1 MSAGDETMDE
11 AIKVEETNDN
21 IDNVDASEQTIAT
34 KSVEIL
40 QPNATLYVS
49 NIDWAIKKNILRR
62 ALLVLFGR
70 HGKVLEVVTLRR
82 EGLRGQAWIVF
93 EETSSAI
100 AAQREENGFTFFGKP
115 LKVDY
120 AREKSDRIAKQD
132 GTYVPKD
139 RRLKRAR
146 AAAASNAEKSKHPT
160 NTNANESHSVSHSNP
175 SSLIQDSN
183 NSMNSNSSTEPRSSG
198 DQGGQS
204 HDAMQGGDNN
214 GSNAQETNK
223 MEESPPSNILFAE
236 DLPSECNEMMLA
248 MLFRQYAGYKEV
260 RIPRAGLAFIEFDD
274 EPQATLALRGLNG
287 FTITSADTLNLK
299 YSK

>member
-1 MSAGDETMDE
+1 MF
-11 AIKVEETNDN
+11 K
-21 IDNVDASEQTIAT
+21 
-34 KSVEIL
+34 
-40 QPNATLYVS
+40 
-49 NIDWAIKKNILRR
+49 
-62 ALLVLFGR
+62 
-70 HGKVLEVVTLRR
+70 KVLEVVTLRR
-82 EGLRGQAWIVF
+82 EGLRGQAWIIF
-93 EETSSAI
+93 EEISSAI

-146 AAAASNAEKSKHPT
+146 AVATANTEKGKQT
-160 NTNANESHSVSHSNP
+160 ANNDANESLSVSRSNP
-175 SSLIQDSN
+175 SSLVQDSN
-183 NSMNSNSSTEPRSSG
+183 NVKNSHTLSDVASSG

-204 HDAMQGGDNN
+204 QNTMQRGDNA
-214 GSNAQETNK
+214 GANAQESIQ

-260 RIPRAGLAFIEFDD
+260 RIPRAGLAFIEFED

-287 FTITSADTLNLK
+287 FNITLADTLNLK